1 MAMTEPQSDT
11 KTEAAVVR
19 TLGQS
24 KRVGPQASAV
34 SRKNPDFLQDF
45 CVQNGYRQVGCLF
58 SEHLRGRRTPHRR
71 PRLSF

>member
-34 SRKNPDFLQDF
+34 SRKNPDLLQAF
-45 CVQNGYRQVGCLF
+45 HPPNSYFQQRKLLM
-58 SEHLRGRRTPHRR
+58 E
-71 PRLSF
+71 